1 VPPLLLTE
9 PESAKAILD
18 YRSRHLE
25 AAKINARL
33 AGWKGALYPWESCP
47 MHGEEVTP
55 GSSAPTKGH
64 ATLDVALAFA
74 SFVHATG
81 DRDYLRR
88 TAWPVIHAVAE
99 WTESRA
105 ERTRRGYEI
114 REGTRPGG
122 AERTARGYESAEITG
137 PAAAAPPRNNN
148 AFVNMAAGVLL
159 REAIGFAE
167 ALG

>member
-25 AAKINARL
+25 AARINARL
-33 AGWKGALYPWESCP
+33 AGWKGAMYPWESCP

-88 TAWPVIHAVAE
+88 TAWPGIRAGAE
-99 WTESRA
+99 GPEGRL
-105 ERTRRGYEI
+105 ERPRRGYEI
-114 REGTRPGG
+114 RE
-122 AERTARGYESAEITG
+122 ITG
-137 PAAAAPPRNNN
+137 PAEADPPRDKN
-148 AFVNMAAGVLL
+148 AFVNMAASALL
-159 REAIGFAE
+159 REAISFAE
-167 ALG
+167 ALDEAPHGIWRAI